1 MNELRGICAA
11 LCTPMNEAGATVD
24 YGRVRSHIDKM
35 LEAKV
40 HIIAVC
46 GGTGEFAFLTVEER
60 RKIAEVAAKHI
71 AGRAQLIVQTSAIR
85 TEDAI
90 EASLHAEGVGAD
102 ALLVL
107 PPYFEGP
114 VADGVFNHYAR
125 ISEKIRTPI
134 MAYNVPVHSGFDITP
149 SFFKRLSEI
158 DNVRYIKDTSG
169 DFVRVQELVLSGAN
183 VFNGSDPFAFP
194 ALVAGVSGCFWGAVN
209 VMPQEAVELYEL
221 VQAGKLLQAAQLWQ
235 RMLPANLFFWSH
247 PYNPSIKAATGLT
260 TGDVGI
266 CRKPVM
272 PLDSVDL
279 AALKIALEPLLRGR
293 T

>member
-1 MNELRGICAA
+1 MSELKGICAA
-11 LCTPMNEAGATVD
+11 LCTPMDDGGSSIDFDRTK
-24 YGRVRSHIDKM
+24 SHIDKM
-35 LEAKV
+35 LEAGV

-60 RKIAEVAAKHI
+60 RRLTEVAARHI
-71 AGRAQLIVQTSAIR
+71 AGRAKLIVQTSAIR

-90 EASLHAEGVGAD
+90 EASLHAEGIGAD
-102 ALLVL
+102 AVLVL

-114 VADGVFNHYAR
+114 VPDGVYHHYAR
-125 ISEKIRTPI
+125 ISEKIKTPI
-134 MAYNVPVHSGFDITP
+134 MTYNVPVHSGFDITP
-149 SFFKRLSEI
+149 EFFKRLSEI

-169 DFVRVQELVLSGAN
+169 DFVRIQELLLSGAN

-209 VMPQEAVELYEL
+209 AMPREAVQLYEL
-221 VQAGKLLQAAQLWQ
+221 VQAGEWVKAGLLWK

-247 PYNPSIKAATGLT
+247 PYNPSVKAATNIV
-260 TGDVGI
+260 TGSVGI

-272 PLDSVDL
+272 PLDAADT
-279 AALKIALEPLLRGR
+279 AALNLALEPLLRGR
-293 T
+293 R